1 MGGGKTTTSVTVPE
15 WLESA
20 AKSGLSRAEDVS
32 RIPYAAYYGPDV
44 AAMTPMQVA
53 AMQGT
58 NQMASAFGVPTADP
72 MAGMPTAGD
81 YGGMPAYSSGSM
93 YDAALAELQR
103 RQPDTYAKLMAP
115 FAARPTPSFTSAPA
129 PAAPAPKPAATRA
142 MPLDHNRGR

>member
-1 MGGGKTTTSVTVPE
+1 MGGGKSTTSVTVPE
-15 WLESA
+15 WLENA

-32 RIPYAAYYGPDV
+32 RIGYAPYYGPDV
-44 AAMTPMQVA
+44 AAMTPMQMT

-58 NQMASAFGVPTADP
+58 NQMASAFGMPTSDP

>member
-1 MGGGKTTTSVTVPE
+1 MGGGKKTTSVTVPE

-58 NQMASAFGVPTADP
+58 NQMASAFGTPTADP
-72 MAGMPTAGD
+72 MAGMAAAGD
-81 YGGMPAYSSGSM
+81 YGGMSAYSSGSM

-103 RQPDTYAKLMAP
+103 RQPETYAKLMAP
-115 FAARPTPSFTSAPA
+115 FANQPLVQPAAPA
-129 PAAPAPKPAATRA
+129 PAAPAAPMRMNFERSP
-142 MPLDHNRGR
+142 GRR